1 MSSICSFLILHYGIY
16 SHVNTLL
23 FLQKELVMELFLGLI
38 ALVVVGYVI
47 YYYNTKEKKQ
57 EETLSSVNR
66 YTGETVEAPYKV
78 ESPAPSPEATVAGV
92 TPVTAVAVVI
102 PEATVAVVTPVTA
115 VAVAETVDVQIT
127 DAVTQAPAKKTR
139 KPRAPKVEA
148 KPVAKKADK
157 KAAPKKVAAIK
168 VKPKATKSKKA

>member
-78 ESPAPSPEATVAGV
+78 ESPAPSPEATVA
-92 TPVTAVAVVI
+92 
-102 PEATVAVVTPVTA
+102 VVTPVTA
-115 VAVAETVDVQIT
+115 VAVAEAVDVQIT

>member
-1 MSSICSFLILHYGIY
+1 LSSICSFLILHYGIY

-78 ESPAPSPEATVAGV
+78 ESPAPSPEATVA
-92 TPVTAVAVVI
+92 
-102 PEATVAVVTPVTA
+102 VVTPVTA
-115 VAVAETVDVQIT
+115 VAVAEAVDVQIT